1 MGETQKK
8 SNGIAGLF
16 LLFGWLMFILL
27 ALIFYF
33 YYWDD
38 LPFIPG
44 HEGYETGVQSGL
56 LEQDENDGAGYACLV
71 QVNDSDDSVE
81 VRIS

>member
-8 SNGIAGLF
+8 NNGIAGLF
-16 LLFGWLMFILL
+16 LLFGWLLFILL

-33 YYWDD
+33 YYWED

-44 HEGYETGVQSGL
+44 HEGYENGVRSEL
-56 LEQDENDGAGYACLV
+56 FEQDENEGVQYAY
-71 QVNDSDDSVE
+71 QVNDSIQVH
-81 VRIS
+81 IS

>member
-16 LLFGWLMFILL
+16 LLFGWLLFILL

-33 YYWDD
+33 YYWED

-44 HEGYETGVQSGL
+44 HEGYENGVQSEL
-56 LEQDENDGAGYACLV
+56 FEQDENDGVQYAY
-71 QVNDSDDSVE
+71 QVNDSIQ

>member
-44 HEGYETGVQSGL
+44 HAGYESGM
-56 LEQDENDGAGYACLV
+56 LEQDEDGGAGYAYRV
-71 QVNDSDDSVE
+71 QVKDSDDGIK

>member
-8 SNGIAGLF
+8 SSGIAGLF

-33 YYWDD
+33 YYWED

-44 HEGYETGVQSGL
+44 HAGYETGVQSGL
-56 LEQDENDGAGYACLV
+56 LEQDENNGVGYAY
-71 QVNDSDDSVE
+71 QVRLNDSID

>member
-1 MGETQKK
+1 MGDTQKK

-33 YYWDD
+33 YYWED

-44 HEGYETGVQSGL
+44 HAGYETSVQSEL
-56 LEQDENDGAGYACLV
+56 YEQNENIGTQCTEI
-71 QVNDSDDSVE
+71 N
-81 VRIS
+81 I